1 MGIMAHID
9 AGKTTTTERVLYYS
23 GVTHK
28 IGDVDSGNTEMDWME
43 QEKERGIT
51 ITSAATTC
59 YWRDHRINLIDTP
72 GHVDFTVEVE
82 RSLRVLDGAVAV
94 FCAVGGVEPQSET
107 VWRQADKY
115 HIPRIAFVNKM
126 DRIGADFIEAV
137 GMMRRRL
144 GANARPIQL
153 PIGKEETY
161 RGLVDLI
168 TNEAFYWESD
178 ELGAIYNKGPIPE
191 DMVDQVSRYRQALL
205 DEIVGEDET
214 LLATYLDGGEVSA
227 EDLKK
232 VLRKATIE
240 NKIIPVMCGSA
251 FKNKG
256 VQPLVDAIVDY
267 LPSPLDVPPAIG
279 INLDTEEEEEVPA
292 DIKAPFS
299 GLVFKVMNDPYV
311 GKISFVRAYSGTLSS
326 GSHVY
331 NVTSGKRSRVGRIL
345 QMHANDREDIDEL
358 KAGDIAAL
366 VGLQNATTGDT
377 LRTDKRNVILE
388 TMDFPEPVISVA
400 IEPKTKVD
408 QEKLSISLSKL
419 ADEDPTFKVIVDQ
432 DTGQTIIS
440 GMGELHL
447 EILVDRLVREF
458 NVGANIGKPQVAYRE
473 TIRKPVK
480 SEGKFVRQ
488 SGGRG
493 QYGHVLLEILPQKPG
508 EKFSFSNKIVG
519 GAIPREYIPS
529 VERGIIE
536 AMQSGPIGGF
546 PVVDVKVRLLDGS
559 FHEVDSNELAFSIA
573 GSMAFKQGLEKGNPV
588 LLEPIMALEITSP
601 EEYVGDII
609 GNLNAKRGRIEGM
622 EKRGNLQVIK
632 ANVPLAELFGY
643 STTLR
648 SLTQGRANFSMMISH
663 YDEVP
668 LDLEKKLISQIR
680 GY

>member
-1 MGIMAHID
+1 
-9 AGKTTTTERVLYYS
+9 
-23 GVTHK
+23 
-28 IGDVDSGNTEMDWME
+28 
-43 QEKERGIT
+43 
-51 ITSAATTC
+51 
-59 YWRDHRINLIDTP
+59 
-72 GHVDFTVEVE
+72 
-82 RSLRVLDGAVAV
+82 
-94 FCAVGGVEPQSET
+94 
-107 VWRQADKY
+107 
-115 HIPRIAFVNKM
+115 
-126 DRIGADFIEAV
+126 
-137 GMMRRRL
+137 
-144 GANARPIQL
+144 
-153 PIGKEETY
+153 
-161 RGLVDLI
+161 
-168 TNEAFYWESD
+168 
-178 ELGAIYNKGPIPE
+178 
-191 DMVDQVSRYRQALL
+191 LL